1 MLRTRLPLLAL
12 MLTVQGCLCNA
23 AGADS
28 DAGPDDADTPID
40 DGRAPADDG
49 TRTEDGATAPPSCG
63 AAPAADFDP
72 RTGYRAPALTPAI
85 VVSAA
90 TDDGPGS
97 LRQALRDAAAGAVIG
112 FDSALAGRSIALES
126 TLQLERSVTLD
137 GSAAPGITLDGQE
150 RGSILAYSS
159 DTPIALRFFALR
171 FVRGRSP
178 GAGGALNLNGDRV
191 ELEVG
196 GCTFEGN
203 GANEGGAIRVGY
215 RRQLAL
221 IHDSVFIGND
231 GAVPGGDRAGF
242 SGGAISSIGATLR
255 VSRCRFENNRGPIT
269 GAVYSIHSDPVVEDS
284 VFVDNESTG
293 TLGSGAFFADGGGP
307 GDYGTDYTDPR
318 NDILGQITLR
328 RTRFERNRGAGDDGG
343 AVEAYAYPLDS
354 VTLEDCVFHANR
366 AAPGRAG
373 AAFIH
378 ADRSVRVIRTAF
390 VDNTATNT
398 GGAIWADGDARYEF
412 ENVLFSGN
420 AIEGDLGGALRLNI
434 SDTAVLRIASSTF
447 VDNTASDANG
457 AIWMAGRR
465 DVRITNSIFANNTF
479 RGGGQQVNFP
489 VDDGGGNLEWPAP
502 SDSTP
507 TIPGAQHVD
516 PLLAPLAEE
525 AGTYTR
531 APGADSP
538 AIDTAVAP
546 SPATDLRGFARD
558 ARPDIGAHE
567 VGATCG
573 T

>member
-1 MLRTRLPLLAL
+1 MPRLQLLAL
-12 MLTVQGCLCNA
+12 ALTITMQGCSCD
-23 AGADS
+23 GADS
-28 DAGPDDADTPID
+28 TLDAEITDARAPID
-40 DGRAPADDG
+40 DRQMPTTDG
-49 TRTEDGATAPPSCG
+49 SPRDGATAMLSCG
-63 AAPAADFDP
+63 EVPAATFDP
-72 RTGYRAPALTPAI
+72 RTDYRAPAMTPAI
-85 VVSAA
+85 VVSVAS
-90 TDDGPGS
+90 DDGPGS
-97 LRQALRDAAAGAVIG
+97 LRQALRDAAAGAIIG
-112 FDSALAGRSIALES
+112 FDSALAGRSITLNS

-137 GSAAPGITLDGQE
+137 GSAAPGVTLDGQE

-159 DTPIALRFFALR
+159 DTPIRLGFFALR
-171 FVRGRSP
+171 FVNGRTT

-215 RRQLAL
+215 RRQPAL
-221 IHDSVFIGND
+221 IHDSVFIDND

-269 GAVYSIHSDPVVEDS
+269 GAVYAIHSDPRIEDS
-284 VFVDNESTG
+284 VFIANESTG

-318 NDILGQITLR
+318 NDIPGQITLL

-354 VTLEDCVFHANR
+354 VTFEDCVFFANR

-390 VDNTATNT
+390 VNNTATNT

-420 AIEGDLGGALRLNI
+420 AIEGDLGGALRLNVGER
-434 SDTAVLRIASSTF
+434 AVIRIASATF
-447 VDNTASDANG
+447 VDNVASDANG
-457 AIWMAGRR
+457 AIWMGGRR
-465 DVRITNSIFANNTF
+465 DARITNSIFANNTF

-489 VDDGGGNLEWPAP
+489 VEDGGGNIEWPAP
-502 SDSTP
+502 REAP
-507 TIPGAQHVD
+507 TIPDAMHVD
-516 PLLAPLAEE
+516 PRLDPLAED
-525 AGTYTR
+525 ASSYTR
-531 APGADSP
+531 APGAGSP
-538 AIDTAVAP
+538 AVDSAVAR
-546 SPATDLRGFARD
+546 SPATDLRGATRD
-558 ARPDIGAHE
+558 ARPDIGARE
-567 VGATCG
+567 VGAMCAP
-573 T
+573 